1 MEAYLPLDE
10 AQKREFEKLLAN
22 EAYKG
27 VQAMNVTSYEK
38 GLEKGLAMNA
48 TSYEK
53 GLEKGLEKGQR
64 QLLRELLEANFGPLS
79 ATVLERLEKLP
90 ADRIRALGKALLKA
104 RSLRELGLE
113 D

>member
-1 MEAYLPLDE
+1 
-10 AQKREFEKLLAN
+10 
-22 EAYKG
+22 
-27 VQAMNVTSYEK
+27 MNVTSYEK

-64 QLLRELLEANFGPLS
+64 QLLRELLEANFGQLS

>member
-1 MEAYLPLDE
+1 M
-10 AQKREFEKLLAN
+10 AN

-27 VQAMNVTSYEK
+27 VQAMNATSYEK

-53 GLEKGLEKGQR
+53 GLEKGLEKGIENGQR
-64 QLLRELLEANFGPLS
+64 QLLHDQLEANFGPLS
-79 ATVLERLEKLP
+79 PTVSERLEQLP
-90 ADRIRALGKALLKA
+90 ADQIRALGKALLKA